1 MDLVCLILWII
12 DLAKPSVGL
21 SVSVIV
27 TGFIDL
33 YLLVL
38 QRKKFNIAY
47 VVSIIGLIIG
57 VYKICSL

>member
-21 SVSVIV
+21 SVAVIV

-33 YLLVL
+33 FLLVL
-38 QRKKFNIAY
+38 KRKKFNIAY

>member
-21 SVSVIV
+21 SVAAIV
-27 TGFIDL
+27 AGFIDL

-38 QRKKFNIAY
+38 QRKKFSIAY